1 MAEKDQHRAN
11 RLLAAMSDGELA
23 RLAPSMEVVSLADRT
38 VLAEP
43 GSRLQYAYFPHAGV
57 ICLMAVMGT
66 AAAETATVGPEGFV
80 GIEALLGGDAA
91 SQRVLVQ
98 VGGMA
103 SRLPMPALLAAVH
116 RNAPLR
122 SLFLGYI
129 RYIHHASVAIGSMQ
143 RPAFGSPALCPL
155 VTDGA

>member
-1 MAEKDQHRAN
+1 
-11 RLLAAMSDGELA
+11 MSDGELA

-43 GSRLQYAYFPHAGV
+43 GSRLRYAYFPHAGV

-116 RNAPLR
+116 ETLR
-122 SLFLGYI
+122 
-129 RYIHHASVAIGSMQ
+129 
-143 RPAFGSPALCPL
+143 
-155 VTDGA
+155 